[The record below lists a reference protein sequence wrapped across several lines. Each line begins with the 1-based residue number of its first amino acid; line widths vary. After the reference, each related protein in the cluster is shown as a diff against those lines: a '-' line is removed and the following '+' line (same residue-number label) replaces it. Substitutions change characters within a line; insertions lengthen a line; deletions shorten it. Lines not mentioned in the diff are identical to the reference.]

1 MVAHVDALAPLRPV
15 SDDYA
20 HLPVQRAFTWDDCAA
35 SIEPGEWYLVAFRSR
50 VRPDADL
57 DRLRVYDDWAH
68 AEATHAP
75 GFRHYFKGPLA
86 SDGSCMSFCLWNS
99 RTEARAAAG
108 RPGHQEAVSII
119 GETYAEYILEFHR
132 VRRPASVATLEFEPY
147 DAAPGGTAERQVPR
161 PELGF
166 SPAAS

>member
-1 MVAHVDALAPLRPV
+1 MVAHVDALAQLRPV

-20 HLPVQRAFTWDDCAA
+20 HLPVHEAFTWDDCAS

-57 DRLRVYDDWAH
+57 DRLQAYDDWAH
-68 AEATHAP
+68 AEATGAP

-99 RTEARAAAG
+99 RVEARSAAG
-108 RPGHQEAVSII
+108 RAGHREAVSII
-119 GETYAEYILEFHR
+119 GETYAQYILEFHR
-132 VRRPASVATLEFEPY
+132 VRRSKTQATLEFEPY
-147 DAAPGGTAERQVPR
+147 DAPPGVAEDRQGSR